1 MTISRV
7 LNKVILTCI
16 LFFGV
21 AASFAQTT
29 DAQLA
34 AYYYREGDFE
44 KAAIYFERLYEQQP
58 SDENY
63 NYLLKSY
70 ISLEKFKE
78 AEKLAEKQSKNNP
91 QVFDYQVDIGHVL
104 KLSGETS
111 KANKQFDKTI
121 KNLGNA
127 QVNQFIALGRSL
139 AAIGENDRAL
149 EVYEAGRKVHGKSY
163 PFNFQIAPILGEK
176 GDINGMIK
184 EYIDVLEVSTGY
196 LQSVQNTLNRIM
208 GFDTENKYTNALQT
222 QLLEKVQKN
231 PDNNVYAEMLI
242 WMYMQQNKFEA
253 ALIQAKAIDK
263 RNKEDGERVL
273 NLANL
278 ALNNLKYQVAID
290 GYDYVKNKGPRS
302 YYYLDARQGLLSA
315 LQQKIVSTS
324 YDQTSINKLNAEYQ
338 SALDDLGYRDGTWKL
353 IKNYAH
359 VKAFYE
365 SKFSPTAVQ
374 EAIEILQKGLAI
386 PGLNPTG
393 AATLKIELAD
403 IYVLTNNIWDA
414 SLLYGQV
421 EKTFKYDEIGYEA
434 KLKNAKVFYYSGDFG
449 WAEAQLSVLK
459 GSTSKLIANDALE
472 LSVFITENTGL
483 DTTTEALSLFSK
495 TELLVAQHKYDSAKL
510 MLNNI
515 ETMFPDHALADNI
528 LYQRAKIFAEI
539 GDYENA
545 VKNYMKVAET
555 YSYDILADNALLAAG
570 KLYEGFLNQPDKAM
584 ECYTK
589 ILEDFTSSLF
599 TIEARKRLRKL
610 RGDAV
615 N

>member
-1 MTISRV
+1 MAISRV
-7 LNKVILTCI
+7 LNKVILICVLI
-16 LFFGV
+16 FGV
-21 AASFAQTT
+21 APSFAQTT

-44 KAAIYFERLYEQQP
+44 KAVIYFERLHDQQP

-70 ISLEKFKE
+70 LSLDNFKD

-91 QVFDYQVDIGHVL
+91 QVFDYQVDIGNVL

-139 AAIGENDRAL
+139 SAIGENDRAL
-149 EVYEAGRKVHGKSY
+149 DVYEAGRKVHGKSY

-184 EYIDVLEVSTGY
+184 EYIDVLDVSTGY

-231 PDNNVYAEMLI
+231 SDNNVYAEMLI

-253 ALIQAKAIDK
+253 ALLQAKAIDK
-263 RNKEDGERVL
+263 RNKEEGDRVL
-273 NLANL
+273 SLADL

-302 YYYLDARQGLLSA
+302 RYYLDARQGLLSA

-338 SALDDLGYRDGTWKL
+338 SALDDLGYRDGTWRL
-353 IKNYAH
+353 IKNFAH

-365 SKFSPTAVQ
+365 SKFSTTAVQ
-374 EAIEILQKGLAI
+374 EAIQILQNGLAI

-393 AATLKIELAD
+393 TATLKIELAD

-483 DTTTEALSLFSK
+483 DTTTDALSLFSK
-495 TELLVAQHKYDSAKL
+495 TELLVAQHKYDSAQL
-510 MLNNI
+510 MLNEI
-515 ETMFPDHALADNI
+515 ETMFPGHALADNI
-528 LYQRAKIFAEI
+528 LYQRAKIFAET

-545 VKNYMKVAET
+545 VKNYMRVAEV
-555 YSYDILADNALLAAG
+555 YSSDILADNALLAAG
-570 KLYEGFLNQPDKAM
+570 KLYEGFLNQPDEAM
-584 ECYTK
+584 KCYTS
-589 ILEDFTSSLF
+589 ILENFTSSLF

>member
-1 MTISRV
+1 MTISRA
-7 LNKVILTCI
+7 LNKVILICS
-16 LFFGV
+16 LFFSV
-21 AASFAQTT
+21 ATSFAQTT

-44 KAAIYFERLYEQQP
+44 KAAIYFERLYEKQP

-70 ISLEKFKE
+70 ISLDNYKE
-78 AEKLAEKQSKNNP
+78 AEKLAEKQSKKNP
-91 QVFDYQVDIGHVL
+91 GVFDYQVDLGNVL
-104 KLSGETS
+104 KLSGESS

-121 KNLGNA
+121 KNIGNA
-127 QVNQFIALGRSL
+127 QVNQFIALGRAFSG
-139 AAIGENDRAL
+139 IGENDRAL
-149 EVYEAGRKVHGKSY
+149 EVYESGRKVHGKSY

-176 GDINGMIK
+176 GDIDGMIK
-184 EYIDVLEVSTGY
+184 EYISVLDVSTGY
-196 LQSVQNTLNRIM
+196 LQSVQNTLNRII
-208 GFDTENKYTNALQT
+208 GFDTENKYTNTLQT

-231 PDNNVYAEMLI
+231 PGSNVYAEMLI

-263 RNKEDGERVL
+263 RNKEDGERVM

-290 GYDYVKNKGPRS
+290 GYDYVKSKGPRS
-302 YYYLDARQGLLSA
+302 FYYLEARQGLLSA
-315 LQQKIVSTS
+315 LQQKIISTS
-324 YDQTSINKLNAEYQ
+324 YDQNSINKLTAEYQ
-338 SALDDLGYRDGTWKL
+338 SALDDLGFRDGTWKL

-365 SKFSPTAVQ
+365 SKFSATAVQ
-374 EAIEILQKGLAI
+374 EAIELLQKGLDI

-483 DTTTEALSLFSK
+483 DTTTDALSLFSK
-495 TELLVAQHKYDSAKL
+495 TELLLAQHKYDSAQL
-510 MLNNI
+510 VLNDI
-515 ETMFPDHALADNI
+515 ETLFPDHALADNI
-528 LYQRAKIFAEI
+528 MYQRAKIFAET
-539 GDYENA
+539 GDYQNA
-545 VKNYMKVAET
+545 VKNYMKVAEIF
-555 YSYDILADNALLAAG
+555 SDDILADNALLAAG
-570 KLYEGFLNQPDKAM
+570 KLYEGFLNEPDKAM

-610 RGDAV
+610 RGDVV